1 MSAEG
6 QQIGRASRPYTVGPL
21 LGRGACGS
29 VHALLPPRSSS
40 SGEDGRWA
48 VKLATLPRSRPGKS
62 GKKRKKTE
70 AERNADL
77 IMHEYTVL
85 QNAGDGRGRTVPDIP
100 FGGVGPSAY
109 GETDD
114 GGKFFLPVP
123 PRRANCSVD

>member
-6 QQIGRASRPYTVGPL
+6 LQIGRASRPYTVGPL

-29 VHALLPPRSSS
+29 VHALLPPRSD
-40 SGEDGRWA
+40 EDGRWA
-48 VKLATLPRSRPGKS
+48 VKLASLPRSRPGGK
-62 GKKRKKTE
+62 KKRKKTE

-114 GGKFFLPVP
+114 GGKFFFPSSAA
-123 PRRANCSVD
+123 RTASV